1 MLKVVKVGC
10 RFHCANH
17 TCQNLMGLAAEVRS
31 YVCIYLMP
39 SALLVASYGIIADRC
54 VAAPLYN
61 KLTES
66 GRRLLGFVLV
76 LGIRRAAF
84 AW

>member
-17 TCQNLMGLAAEVRS
+17 TCQNLMGLAADVRT

-39 SALLVASYGIIADRC
+39 SALLVASYRGHSRSLCSCITLQWTNGERSETAR
-54 VAAPLYN
+54 
-61 KLTES
+61 
-66 GRRLLGFVLV
+66 
-76 LGIRRAAF
+76 IRISLRNRAAF
-84 AW
+84 TW